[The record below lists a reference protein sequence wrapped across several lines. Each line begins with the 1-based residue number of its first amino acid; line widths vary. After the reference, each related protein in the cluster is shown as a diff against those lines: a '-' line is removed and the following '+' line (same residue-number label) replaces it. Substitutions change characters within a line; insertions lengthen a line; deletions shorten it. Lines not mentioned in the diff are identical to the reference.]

1 MTQQYLFHQIL
12 WDQPYFSLS
21 SLTMTLGYAA
31 TLDAGLCG
39 ERIFYSRCNAPLK
52 HIYTY
57 TYWHAYE
64 LYIRVCV
71 RPSWCVLNAC
81 ALASHHTQWFMAAER
96 IWCNLWLSKFLFCIK
111 LFSTRRDGDEGCLP
125 FKEFHKRWARRRVF
139 AWRLCVCDFLIMRIF
154 ALLLMLL
161 TLSAFS
167 ARGFPFTM
175 RPDCKNAKT
184 FIGYAANVRGGVV
197 VADCYL
203 WLFNFL
209 LFRQQQQQWKIKK
222 ESL

>member
-1 MTQQYLFHQIL
+1 M
-12 WDQPYFSLS
+12 
-21 SLTMTLGYAA
+21 
-31 TLDAGLCG
+31 
-39 ERIFYSRCNAPLK
+39 
-52 HIYTY
+52 
-57 TYWHAYE
+57 
-64 LYIRVCV
+64 